1 MRRVGLCI
9 ALLSACCAAASCDA
23 KSAGDKPSGLKNM
36 APLPPGVQVT
46 EGLDTEPNDNF
57 LQAANISL
65 TGDAM
70 QWRASLT
77 PGDADVW
84 RIKAKAGTIADIRVI
99 PEGDADIV
107 ADYAMTDSESA
118 RRVYDVR
125 GIGGDEWIHRIRL
138 TPQGGF
144 LTVRAR
150 NSDAAEAVGY
160 RVAVMRIESGEEN
173 VIIES
178 EPNDIRQDAL
188 EIAPGAV
195 VSGSMYPTGD
205 TDLYR
210 LNASEPVVIDFEM
223 PDGAYSLA
231 VYSGSEAIWRALSQ
245 KAQTIRT
252 DLLPGG
258 AKDMYVEIAALEATD
273 APISY
278 RFSVNSP
285 AKIPDETE
293 PNDTVGQAQM
303 IQSTAHNLEFSLSSA
318 ADIDIFRIMYAPN
331 GVYRVKL
338 SGADGGG
345 ARLDAIDADGAVR
358 SDVLSDGFRI
368 CDVREESGALLVR
381 VSGQSGNGASW
392 PAPYRL
398 SADSEPSENFETE
411 PNSTQETATALAL
424 GSFAAGHIFP
434 ASDVDMYRIEVPGA
448 AGTTA
453 PAGKLSIET
462 DAGYGAR
469 LTLKLRDSAGY
480 EISQTSSKQIA
491 RPLRM
496 AFDAPA
502 GAYYLS
508 VTGSGDNCGKPYVI
522 RANFEPAAAGE
533 DAGIVAGAGSDAQ
546 VIANPA
552 AENGQNSAPPAIEAQ
567 DSDAHGNAN
576 DRNPAPAA
584 TGGGNGIAPPK
595 VDDDLAQILEAAAA
609 AEEKPDGKPQKRD
622 ADVFGDEDAF

>member
-1 MRRVGLCI
+1 MRRIGLRI
-9 ALLSACCAAASCDA
+9 ALFAACCTAASCDG
-23 KSAGDKPSGLKNM
+23 KSAGEKPSGLKNM
-36 APLPPGVQVT
+36 APLPIGEQVI
-46 EGLDTEPNDNF
+46 EGLDSEPNDNF

-99 PEGDADIV
+99 PEGDADIA

-125 GIGGDEWIHRIRL
+125 GRGGDELIHRIRL

-150 NSDAAEAVGY
+150 NSDEAEAVGY

-178 EPNDIRQDAL
+178 EPNDIRQDAI
-188 EIAPGAV
+188 EIASGSA

-205 TDLYR
+205 IDIYR
-210 LNASEPVVIDFEM
+210 LNASDPVVIDFEM
-223 PDGAYSLA
+223 PDGAYGLA
-231 VYSGSEAIWRALSQ
+231 VYSGSEALWRGVSQ

-252 DLLPGG
+252 DLLPGR
-258 AKDMYVEIAALEATD
+258 AKDMYVEITALEAID
-273 APISY
+273 SPMAY

-293 PNDTVGQAQM
+293 PNDTVEQAQM
-303 IQSTAHNLEFSLSSA
+303 IQSTAQNLEFSLSSA
-318 ADIDIFRIMYAPN
+318 SDIDIFRIMYAPN

-358 SDVLSDGFRI
+358 SDVLSDGLRI

-381 VSGQSGNGASW
+381 VSGQSGNVASW
-392 PAPYRL
+392 PLPYRL
-398 SADSEPSENFETE
+398 SAESEPSENFETE

-448 AGTTA
+448 AGTTS
-453 PAGKLSIET
+453 PAGKLSIEA

-480 EISQTSSKQIA
+480 EISQTASKQVA

-533 DAGIVAGAGSDAQ
+533 DARVVDGTGADAQ
-546 VIANPA
+546 NIANPA
-552 AENGQNSAPPAIEAQ
+552 AETVQNSAQPEIGAQ
-567 DSDAHGNAN
+567 NSDALRNAN
-576 DRNPAPAA
+576 VPTAAQAAPA
-584 TGGGNGIAPPK
+584 GGNRIAAPK

-609 AEEKPDGKPQKRD
+609 AEEKPAGKPQKMT
-622 ADVFGDEDAF
+622 ADVLGDEDAF